1 MRSRTHTYSR
11 PARVAVEILGLMVAN
26 ARRER
31 RWTARDLAARAG
43 ISVQT
48 LRNIERGEPT
58 VAIGVVIEVATLLG
72 IPLFGDDRREV
83 SELRSAES
91 RRALLLPQRVRA
103 SKEAVDDDF

>member
-1 MRSRTHTYSR
+1 M
-11 PARVAVEILGLMVAN
+11 IAN

-48 LRNIERGEPT
+48 LRNVERGEPT
-58 VAIGVVIEVATLLG
+58 VAIGVVFEIAALLG
-72 IPLFGDDRREV
+72 IPLFSDDRGAV
-83 SELRSAES
+83 SELRVGES

-103 SKEAVDDDF
+103 SKGVVDDNF